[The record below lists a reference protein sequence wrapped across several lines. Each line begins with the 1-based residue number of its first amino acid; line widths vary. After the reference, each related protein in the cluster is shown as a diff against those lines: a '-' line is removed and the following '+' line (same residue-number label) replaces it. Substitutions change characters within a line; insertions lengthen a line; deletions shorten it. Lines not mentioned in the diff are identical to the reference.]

1 MNNEKKE
8 PEIINIPIDK
18 VKPSNFC
25 QEKDFSEESIRDLV
39 KSIEEHGLLQ
49 PILVRRTDDGEFYE
63 IIAGERRLAAS
74 KVANKE
80 TIQAI
85 VLDIDDYTMAKM
97 FSLSEQ

>member
-18 VKPSNFC
+18 VKQNSFC
-25 QEKDFSEESIRDLV
+25 QKKEFSEESIRDLV
-39 KSIEEHGLLQ
+39 KSIEEYGLLQ

-63 IIAGERRLAAS
+63 IIAGERRLIAYKEA
-74 KVANKE
+74 KKE
-80 TIQAI
+80 TIPSI
-85 VLDIDDYTMAKM
+85 VVDIDDYTMSEM